1 MKSFLICPVRGIDPA
16 TQSTIV
22 ARLEADGF
30 KVHWPPRD
38 TDQNDTIG
46 LRICSDNM
54 AAIAA
59 ADVVHVIWDG
69 KSQGCLFDLGV
80 AFALGKTVA
89 PIRLPAPSE
98 GKSFQ
103 NMVVAWATDGH
114 PALSA
119 LFHEEGLHGRD

>member
-1 MKSFLICPVRGIDPA
+1 MKSFLICPVRGMSPDAHA
-16 TQSTIV
+16 TTV
-22 ARLEADGF
+22 DLLEKQGF

-38 TDQNDTIG
+38 TDQNDEIG
-46 LRICSDNM
+46 LRICRDNA

-80 AFALGKTVA
+80 AFALKKKLE
-89 PIRLPAPSE
+89 IIIIPALSE

-103 NMVVAWATDGH
+103 NMMAAWAYETTS
-114 PALSA
+114 PLSSKEA
-119 LFHEEGLHGRD
+119 K